1 MVVGMGTIAQSSVW
15 LYYNNVYEDV
25 RDLCDYGLLEK
36 DEHGVLNTPYD
47 QIVIRTN
54 VREAVAA

>member
-1 MVVGMGTIAQSSVW
+1 MGTIAQSDVW

-54 VREAVAA
+54 VREVVAA